1 LPVADPKPVARF
13 VAVIDRPIDV
23 VRAQFFDLDQHVREG
38 LHHGATLKWTVRPP
52 GERRI
57 KQETRVLGRVVLEE
71 YVVEDDAGRWVK
83 RFVEGPNAGGG
94 YVVTFS
100 VDGRG
105 ATKVEAEAY
114 PPTKGFDNGLGKLSD
129 LGVQKALEKLVA
141 DHRRALEGY
150 EPGRVRGDVDKV
162 LKALHDLTAPIFARD
177 KPEQKAIFSNFLEAA
192 AVAAIADDVAD
203 EFERQTM
210 KAVAKMLCFVDLD
223 DATIDRIVKS
233 TADASKAEGIESRCD
248 KIGARLRKLGFG
260 QLGVA
265 VAALIA
271 QVSHGVETRE
281 LAALQRIAN
290 AAAVPDSELT
300 QIVTRIDAMLSAAPK
315 A

>member
-1 LPVADPKPVARF
+1 MIERPVA
-13 VAVIDRPIDV
+13 V

-38 LHHGATLKWTVRPP
+38 LHRGTTLKWTLRPP

-71 YVVEDDAGRWVK
+71 YVVEEDDAGRWVR
-83 RFVEGPNAGGG
+83 RFVEGPNAGGM
-94 YVVTFS
+94 YVVELEAQDQDRT
-100 VDGRG
+100 R
-105 ATKVEAEAY
+105 VEAAAV
-114 PPTKGFDNGLGKLSD
+114 PPPKGFDNGLGKLSD
-129 LGVQKALEKLVA
+129 LGVQKALEKLLA

-162 LKALHDLTAPIFARD
+162 LEALHDLTAPIFTRD
-177 KPEQKAIFSNFLEAA
+177 KAEQKAIFAGFLEVAA
-192 AVAAIADDVAD
+192 LAAIADEVAD
-203 EFERQTM
+203 ELERQTM
-210 KAVAKMLCFVDLD
+210 KAAGKRLCFADLD
-223 DATIDRIVKS
+223 DATIDRIVKGTS
-233 TADASKAEGIESRCD
+233 EAAKAEGFEARCD
-248 KIGARLRKLGFG
+248 KIGTRLRKLGFG

-271 QVSHGVETRE
+271 QVSHGMETRE

-290 AAAVPDSELT
+290 AAAVPDVELM
-300 QIVTRIDAMLSAAPK
+300 QIVARIDAMLSAPAL